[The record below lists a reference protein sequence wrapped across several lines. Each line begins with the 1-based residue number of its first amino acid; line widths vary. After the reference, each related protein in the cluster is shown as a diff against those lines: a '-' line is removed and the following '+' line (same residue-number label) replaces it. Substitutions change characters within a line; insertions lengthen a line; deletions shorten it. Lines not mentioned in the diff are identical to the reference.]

1 MSDMSKPRVIAIIPA
16 RFAST
21 RYPGKVIAPLLGHP
35 LVYHTWLRASQAS
48 LVDRVIVA
56 TDSPEVATALAP
68 YPIEVVMT
76 RDDHAT
82 GTDRIA
88 EVAAN
93 TDAQIVV
100 NVQGDEP
107 AIDPAA
113 IDAVIQPLLYDPA
126 LQMATARRSITDMK
140 SISDPNVVKVICDS
154 RGRALYF
161 SRLPIP
167 YIRDEADRAG
177 NPACYW
183 QHIGLYVYR
192 RDFLLAYT
200 RMTQTPLE
208 NLEKLEQLRALENGH
223 DIAVIETDY
232 EVIGVDVPSDLDAV
246 SELLRQRAAK
256 EQE

>member
-1 MSDMSKPRVIAIIPA
+1 MSDTSKPRVVAIIPA

-48 LVDRVIVA
+48 LVDQVIVA
-56 TDSPEVATALAP
+56 TDSPGVVTALAP
-68 YPIEVVMT
+68 YPIKVVIT

-88 EVAAN
+88 EVAAGLLA
-93 TDAQIVV
+93 DIVV

-107 AIDPAA
+107 AIEPAA
-113 IDAVIQPLLYDPA
+113 IDAVIRPLLADPA
-126 LQMATARRSITDMK
+126 LQMATARRRITNARM
-140 SISDPNVVKVICDS
+140 ISDPNVVKVICDPH
-154 RGRALYF
+154 GRALYF

-167 YIRDEADRAG
+167 YIRDDADRAAEPG
-177 NPACYW
+177 CYW

-200 RMTQTPLE
+200 RLPQTPLE
-208 NLEKLEQLRALENGH
+208 KLEKLEQLRALENGH
-223 DIAVIETDY
+223 EIAVIETNY
-232 EVIGVDVPSDLDAV
+232 EVIGVDVPEDLAEV
-246 SELLRQRAAK
+246 RALLQRRAAK
-256 EQE
+256 DRE